1 MLNSL
6 KKVRLDELGEIITGN
21 TPSKKNKQFYNSK
34 DIPFIKPDDLNEF
47 GIKLLSSSK
56 EYISNVAKS
65 KARMLEK
72 GSILFTCIGI
82 IGKVGIIDCDKA
94 AFNQQIN
101 AIIPNNNKI
110 NSRYL
115 AYCLYYNRNRIKH
128 IANAPVVPIINKTQ
142 FKQIEILIHPNIQ
155 VQYKVADI
163 LDKAQRLIDK
173 RKKQIKECDRLIE
186 SLFYYMFGDPVMNS
200 KEWRKAILSEICDV
214 RDGTH
219 DSPKYIGEGYPLVT
233 SKNIVNGKIDL
244 TNVNFI
250 SYEDYM
256 EINKRSKVDIG
267 DIIMPMIGT
276 IGNPAIVESFCE
288 FAIKNLAL
296 IKCNDKCVNNIFL
309 KVLLKSK
316 FLEIEIIKK
325 SRGGTQKF
333 LSLGDIRNLKIP
345 LPPLDLQKEFA
356 DKVQKI
362 EQQKQLLEK
371 SLALM
376 EDNFNSLM
384 QKAFRGELF

>member
-186 SLFYYMFGDPVMNS
+186 SLFYDMFGDPATN
-200 KEWRKAILSEICDV
+200 
-214 RDGTH
+214 
-219 DSPKYIGEGYPLVT
+219 PKGWSCRSFKSVARIATISADMDEIGEDDLYVGLEHIEKDT
-233 SKNIVNGKIDL
+233 GKILEYVRAKDVDL
-244 TNVNFI
+244 KSDKFKFNEGMI
-250 SYEDYM
+250 LYGKLRPYL
-256 EINKRSKVDIG
+256 NKV
-267 DIIMPMIGT
+267 
-276 IGNPAIVESFCE
+276 
-288 FAIKNLAL
+288 AL
-296 IKCNDKCVNNIFL
+296 IKQSGVCSTDILPILPNNDFINIYYLLYYMRDRYFVN
-309 KVLLKSK
+309 SM
-316 FLEIEIIKK
+316 
-325 SRGGTQKF
+325 TQRAI
-333 LSLGDIRNLKIP
+333 GANLPRVNKRVINSFRIM
-345 LPPLDLQKEFA
+345 LPPLELQNEFA
-356 DKVQKI
+356 RKVEKI
-362 EQQKQLLEK
+362 EHQKQLLEK
-371 SLALM
+371 SLSLM

-384 QKAFRGELF
+384 QKAFRGELFS